1 MKKRRYVQVTTSVIW
16 FWKNVYH
23 IYATAEV
30 TAIDVTYLQYES
42 VHITFVS
49 EINARI
55 VFIARPKLSK
65 CMYTST
71 NIAINVLQPHVITVI
86 MYTEC
91 IVDNSFD
98 LNGIPDIRRRK
109 IIEPKRLFD
118 SSFSLGSC
126 LFMWK

>member
-30 TAIDVTYLQYES
+30 KVIDVTYLQYES
-42 VHITFVS
+42 VHMTFVAGN
-49 EINARI
+49 NARI
-55 VFIARPKLSK
+55 VVMARPKLSQ
-65 CMYTST
+65 CTYTST
-71 NIAINVLQPHVITVI
+71 NKAINVLQPQVITVT
-86 MYTEC
+86 MYTAC
-91 IVDNSFD
+91 IVDGFFILS
-98 LNGIPDIRRRK
+98 GIPDIRRRK